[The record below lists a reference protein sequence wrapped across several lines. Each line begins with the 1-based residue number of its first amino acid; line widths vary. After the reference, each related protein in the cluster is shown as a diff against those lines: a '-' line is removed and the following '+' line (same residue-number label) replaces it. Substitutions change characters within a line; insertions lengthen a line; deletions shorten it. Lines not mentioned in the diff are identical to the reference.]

1 VITFKNQANPFP
13 PECNPSSRSKTALF
27 FSILVLIFIV
37 QGCAARASYQFVNE
51 SQRPSEYGRFF
62 EELDGAVYRS
72 GNRNGA
78 YFTVAGF
85 PYLRADRFLVSLKDR
100 LEDDARKDQWVRL
113 MQQRDLAARKTEI
126 QTLPAA
132 EVETL
137 AAAFGFRPERGILL
151 AKAISYSN
159 KLLAHDQM
167 RSDFYEVLL
176 AAVQDSDE
184 YSALMRIF
192 GLYPVAAIPVAIVTH
207 NVFSEIA
214 EWHQQPP
221 DALQTLG
228 TLTAFG
234 PSETLEFSGKTA
246 GEILKRSAQ
255 NPLAT
260 PLPSVVDSK
269 ALALMFAPVIIQ
281 DLAADYDRP
290 GAMVWSDT
298 KLEIDPGDPR
308 AYYYFTHAYYKNEP
322 VLQINYVFWYSARGG
337 PNSPLIERGPIDG
350 LTIRVSL
357 AGSGMPFMVD
367 MMNNCGCYHFFVPR
381 KEKVKQ
387 ILPSPLAIDAF
398 VPAWL
403 PDDFPQ
409 KRLTIRIVS
418 GWHQVVN
425 VGARKFPV
433 DFTPYR
439 LAPYRRLEMLPK
451 NGTHH
456 ESMFTARGIG
466 KHSERIESD
475 IFIPMGVPQVGRM
488 RQRGH
493 HAIKFVGRAHFDD
506 PHLFDNHFEFK

>member
-1 VITFKNQANPFP
+1 MNRKIN
-13 PECNPSSRSKTALF
+13 LF
-27 FSILVLIFIV
+27 FSILILAIIA
-37 QGCAARASYQFVNE
+37 QGCAARTSYKFVNE
-51 SQRPSEYGRFF
+51 SHRPPEYGRFF
-62 EELDGAVYRS
+62 EELDRAVYRS

-78 YFTVAGF
+78 YFTVDGF
-85 PYLRADRFLVSLKDR
+85 PYLRADRFLVSLKGR
-100 LEDDARKDQWVRL
+100 LKNDARKDQWVHL

-126 QTLPAA
+126 QTLRTA
-132 EVETL
+132 EVEKL
-137 AAAFGFRPERGILL
+137 AAAFGFLPERGILQ
-151 AKAISYSN
+151 AKAISYSD
-159 KLLAHDQM
+159 KLLAHDRVQ
-167 RSDFYEVLL
+167 SDFYEVLL

-184 YSALMRIF
+184 YSILMRIF
-192 GLYPVAAIPVAIVTH
+192 GLSPVAAIPVAIVTH
-207 NVFSEIA
+207 NVFDEMA
-214 EWHQQPP
+214 EWHQQPF
-221 DALQTLG
+221 DTLQTLG

-246 GEILKRSAQ
+246 GEILKRSVQ
-255 NPLAT
+255 NPLAI
-260 PLPSVVDSK
+260 PLPSVVDRK
-269 ALALMFAPVIIQ
+269 ALSLMFAPVIIQ

-290 GAMVWSDT
+290 GAMVWGDT
-298 KLEIDPGDPR
+298 KLEIDPDDPR

-357 AGSGMPFMVD
+357 AGSGRPFMVD

-387 ILPSPLAIDAF
+387 IRPSPLAIDAF
-398 VPAWL
+398 VPTWL
-403 PDDFPQ
+403 PDDFPR

-418 GWHQVVN
+418 GWHQVAN
-425 VGARKFPV
+425 VGARKIPAG
-433 DFTPYR
+433 FTPYR
-439 LAPYRRLEMLPK
+439 LEPYQRLEMLPK
-451 NGTHH
+451 NDTHH

-466 KHSERIESD
+466 KHTERVESD

-506 PHLFDNHFEFK
+506 PHLFDKHFEFH